1 MPLSSF
7 VVLEGVIIGNGVL
20 LMGGF
25 VIDGGSLIVS
35 ILALFWA
42 LLCLH

>member
-25 VIDGGSLIVS
+25 VLMEY
-35 ILALFWA
+35 L
-42 LLCLH
+42 